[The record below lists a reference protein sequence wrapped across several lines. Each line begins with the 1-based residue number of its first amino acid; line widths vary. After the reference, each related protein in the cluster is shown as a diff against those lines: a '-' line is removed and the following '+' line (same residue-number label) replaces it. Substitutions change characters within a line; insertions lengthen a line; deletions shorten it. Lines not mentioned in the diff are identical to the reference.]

1 MPLNDNER
9 ALLGRPSTAN
19 LELDY
24 QRVDFAP
31 KEKSK
36 IGRFTLV
43 ALILNRTIGSGIFL
57 SPHKVLAGTGCVGG
71 ALCAWVLGAL
81 ISVCGLY
88 VWLECGLS
96 MPQRRVR
103 GEDKPRGVPRSGGE
117 KNYLEFMFPNSNLRL
132 PHIRTT
138 CSFSIMFILMY
149 NLSGNAISCA
159 LQVLSAAGH
168 YDKASEEVPDRGVV
182 IAVAI
187 ALLTFVV
194 MLHAFS
200 RNMGIWIN
208 NIFATAK
215 VALLLTIVCLGIAKA
230 AGRFGGPGDVIR
242 NNFTKDVWTTQR
254 TDVSSWSNALMIC
267 MYAFSG
273 YEQPFYVL
281 AEVRSPRKHFPKYTV
296 LAMLITGVLFLAVN
310 ISYLLVVDKSEV
322 LPQTRN
328 SLPGNVDLATLF
340 FDTLW
345 SENHK
350 SATKAISVIMAISI
364 FGNLWVMTFTAA
376 RVKQEIA
383 KEGIIPF
390 SLFFATSYRTP
401 YGLWQQWTSKQPKL
415 DDEIEQ
421 APTAA
426 FGLHWLTSILQI
438 AVTAAIVDP
447 RKTYSTLVNLYSY
460 TIIVVLSLWVSIGLA
475 ITKTKRK
482 EAWREGRRY
491 QPWLSPV
498 HVIVLG
504 IANAFMVVA
513 AFVPASYGSPF
524 HSSVTGIPWYLVPA
538 IGVTSPF
545 WGVIWYW
552 GFLFYQ
558 KYIKKRD
565 LVVHREAYWVPD
577 AECEGEYVQLAE
589 IISINWQIPQ
599 RGAVWDDE
607 ESSLHEASSVH
618 VKADGRRNKHGREIQ
633 LRDFHDE

>member
-19 LELDY
+19 LELDH

-43 ALILNRTIGSGIFL
+43 ALILNRTIGSGIFI
-57 SPHKVLAGTGCVGG
+57 SPAKVLAGTGCVGG

-81 ISVCGLY
+81 ISICGLY

-96 MPQRRVR
+96 MPQRHVR

-138 CSFSIMFILMY
+138 CSFSIMFLLMY

-159 LQVLSAAGH
+159 LQVLSAAGY
-168 YDKASEEVPDRGVV
+168 YDKKSSDVPDRGVV

-187 ALLTFVV
+187 GLLTLVV

-208 NIFATAK
+208 NIFATVK
-215 VALLLTIVCLGIAKA
+215 VGLLLTIVCLGIAKA
-230 AGRFGGPGDVIR
+230 AGKFGGSGDVIR
-242 NNFTKDVWTTQR
+242 NNFTKDVWSTQR
-254 TDVSSWSNALMIC
+254 NDVSSWSNSLMLC

-281 AEVRSPRKHFPKYTV
+281 AEVRSPRKSFPRYSV
-296 LAMLITGVLFLAVN
+296 VAMIIAAVLFLAVN
-310 ISYLLVVDKSEV
+310 ISYLLVVDKNDI
-322 LPQTRN
+322 LPQGPMD
-328 SLPGNVDLATLF
+328 LPGSVDLATLF
-340 FDTLW
+340 FDNLW
-345 SENHK
+345 SQSHE
-350 SATKAISVIMAISI
+350 SATRAMSCIMAISI

-426 FGLHWLTSILQI
+426 FGLHWLTSVLQI
-438 AVTAAIVDP
+438 AVTAAIIDP
-447 RKTYSTLVNLYSY
+447 RKSYSTLVSLYSY
-460 TIIVVLSLWVSIGLA
+460 TIIVVLGLWVSIGLA

-482 EAWREGRRY
+482 EEWQEGRRY
-491 QPWLSPV
+491 RPWLSPV

-504 IANAFMVVA
+504 ISTAFMLIA
-513 AFVPASYGSPF
+513 AFVPATYGSPF
-524 HSSVTGIPWYLVPA
+524 HNSVTGYPWYIVPA
-538 IGVTSPF
+538 IGITAPF
-545 WGVIWYW
+545 WGIVWYW

-558 KYIKKRD
+558 KYIKRRE
-565 LVVHREAYWVPD
+565 LVVLREAYWVRDP
-577 AECEGEYVQLAE
+577 ECEGEYVQLAE
-589 IISINWQIPQ
+589 IIDHTWEIPK
-599 RGAVWDDE
+599 RGMGWDDVE
-607 ESSLHEASSVH
+607 RSSSHESVH
-618 VKADGRRNKHGREIQ
+618 VKADTRRKGGREIL
-633 LRDFHDE
+633 LRDFNDE